1 MRIGILGLA
10 MAFSLSMVSI
20 VASAKQVVIER
31 FDSSSLH
38 FSEDG
43 KKRSGKIETSEL
55 GELPIPVIDSNGK
68 YLKIERTDG
77 SPVWIMKRQVT
88 TSELNGLQKN
98 CTLVAKGDQNKSEQ
112 GAIRG
117 VGGGCN

>member
-20 VASAKQVVIER
+20 VAGAKQVVIER

-43 KKRSGKIETSEL
+43 KKRSGKIEASEL
-55 GELPIPVIDSNGK
+55 GELPIPVIDSNRK
-68 YLKIERTDG
+68 YLKIERADG
-77 SPVWIMKRQVT
+77 SHVWIMKRQVT

-98 CTLVAKGDQNKSEQ
+98 CTLVARGDQNKSEQ